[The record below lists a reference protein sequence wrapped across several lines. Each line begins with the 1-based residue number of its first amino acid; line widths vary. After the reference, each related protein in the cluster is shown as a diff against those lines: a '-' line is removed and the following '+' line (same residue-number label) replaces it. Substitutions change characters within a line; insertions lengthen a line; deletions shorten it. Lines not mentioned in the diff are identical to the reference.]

1 VLSYEAVR
9 SQIDSDAAA
18 NTEYENGNFFR
29 QSIPEEIFSDL
40 SLVNAYI
47 RVRAVDRSGQKSAW
61 AGGGVNINGTPI
73 YWGIPAGTM
82 ISQNAN
88 AVAITGGTAALTSV
102 TISDGSA
109 TLATARAASLIVA
122 PAAATSPRA
131 QLALYAGS
139 DVFNFT
145 VSSGNYDLDMDIT
158 NRGFTAK
165 PDWGLIQIYD
175 TNYLGVYDFDNGST
189 ITVARF
195 VIYSRDGGT
204 RTTGNRRYHFILGKY
219 T

>member
-1 VLSYEAVR
+1 MF
-9 SQIDSDAAA
+9 
-18 NTEYENGNFFR
+18 GN
-29 QSIPEEIFSDL
+29 PL
-40 SLVNAYI
+40 
-47 RVRAVDRSGQKSAW
+47 K
-61 AGGGVNINGTPI
+61 
-73 YWGIPAGTM
+73 YWGIPSGTM
-82 ISQNAN
+82 ISQNADD
-88 AVAITGGTAALTSV
+88 VAITGGTAALTSV

-139 DVFNFT
+139 DVKNFT
-145 VSSGNYDLDMDIT
+145 VSSGNFDLDVDIT
-158 NRGFTAK
+158 NRGFTAA

-175 TNYLGVYDFDNGST
+175 TNYLGVYDFDNGSSST
-189 ITVARF
+189 NARF

-204 RTTGNRRYHFILGKY
+204 RSTGNRRYHFILGKY